1 MSLDEDYVSPQDS
14 SWKKSIKGFL
24 IGAVVAVSYAFTGDD
39 LIDTFSTQ
47 MLVGDGKAT
56 SQHQTTDVFARLVSV
71 ALGVVLFIAS
81 IFGVFLV
88 DRYGRRN
95 LVLIGL
101 IGTCAA
107 NLAAAVFFGQQ
118 KSFVSVCFAATKMF
132 IGLGCG
138 GPAWF
143 LTSELVRPEHAWI
156 FQPISTGVLLAS
168 TMLETFFFLPI
179 DAALGNYRQ
188 EQS

>member
-14 SWKKSIKGFL
+14 SWKKSIKRIFL

-47 MLVGDGKAT
+47 MLV
-56 SQHQTTDVFARLVSV
+56 
-71 ALGVVLFIAS
+71 
-81 IFGVFLV
+81 V

-107 NLAAAVFFGQQ
+107 NLAAAVFSAN
-118 KSFVSVCFAATKMF
+118 KIFVSVCFAATKMF

-188 EQS
+188 SRGRGLEMRSEGNGPFGPAGPAGLVLLSNQ